1 MSIANEL
8 TQQKGSIDDLA
19 KLPQALIMQMA
30 QKGQIREDMLAPILG
45 LKAEMADAF
54 ARNEALKNAGQVPP
68 TIMEQLLAKNAMAEQ
83 GQMPQMPQQMMP
95 PQMPPQQMMAQ
106 QMMAQQMPQDVEDA
120 GLAQLPIPNREYA
133 GGGIVAFQDNPD
145 QPVSSDMPIT
155 YTTVD
160 DEGYRMPSSKIK
172 GDTQAVRD
180 FNELMENIALR
191 GGYAV
196 KNIGDTVKEKF
207 QGIKDYFGRSTPEQY
222 QGRQPPTPISPAAN
236 VPKKEDITIGPRK
249 SPTAASNIGVNT
261 PPPPQDN
268 SLAEAL
274 KEIRAGIMGDA
285 NERKAARKEAR
296 DMRMLEASLGILG
309 GESPYAFVNLGKGPM
324 SAVRGYGEDI
334 KGLRAEELDRKKQ
347 LSGLGLKGIELQ
359 QANKLLNAQIPV
371 LRSQAA
377 MYNAKARNP
386 YGVAGL
392 GGKVTPEV
400 TRKMMDAAKSLGAN
414 PKSDPAFFAS
424 LDRDTQMALN
434 TKVGSPS
441 YNRGIQEASKIANQR
456 MMQELDFIASRNRT
470 SPTFSTTE

>member
-68 TIMEQLLAKNAMAEQ
+68 TVMEQLLAKNAMVEQ
-83 GQMPQMPQQMMP
+83 GQMPQMPPQMPQMPQQMM
-95 PQMPPQQMMAQ
+95 
-106 QMMAQQMPQDVEDA
+106 AQQMPQGMEDA
-120 GLAQLPIPNREYA
+120 GLAQLPIPDREYA

-145 QPVSSDMPIT
+145 QPVSSNMPIT

-180 FNELMENIALR
+180 FNEFMENLALR
-191 GGYAV
+191 GTYAA
-196 KNIGDTVKEKF
+196 KNISDTVGEKF
-207 QGIKDYFGRSTPEQY
+207 QSVKDYFGRSTPQQY
-222 QGRQPPTPISPAAN
+222 QAGQAPTPISPAAN
-236 VPKKEDITIGPRK
+236 VPKKEDITIGPRRP
-249 SPTAASNIGVNT
+249 PTAASNVGINT
-261 PPPPQDN
+261 PPPQDN

-296 DMRMLEASLGILG
+296 DMRFLEGSLGILG

-324 SAVRGYGEDI
+324 NAIRGYGEDI
-334 KGLRAEELDRKKQ
+334 KGLRAEETDRRKQ
-347 LSGLGLKGIELQ
+347 LSSLGLKGIELQ

-377 MYNAKARNP
+377 MYSAKARNP

-424 LDRDTQMALN
+424 LDEKTRLALN

-441 YNRGIQEASKIANQR
+441 YNRGIQEASKIANER